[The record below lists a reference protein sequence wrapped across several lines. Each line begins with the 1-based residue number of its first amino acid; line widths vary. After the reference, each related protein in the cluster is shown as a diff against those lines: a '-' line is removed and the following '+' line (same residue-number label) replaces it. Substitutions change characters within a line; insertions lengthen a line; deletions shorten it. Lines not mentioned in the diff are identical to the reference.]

1 MAGTCG
7 SPPCPGTGSCPRP
20 GPPRLSAPDG
30 PPDPPDGALP
40 RRVRALAQVRRAAAV
55 ALVFLAVGFS
65 GLMVTSQAFR
75 TQVIAVITQVFQEF
89 TEFRFSAREE
99 TARRAGDVALTYLPE
114 GMEEIRRSG
123 NHINLHIFFEDATG
137 NTMRLTHTVIG
148 DKTSHVSM
156 LDTEDAEVEQFYIQ
170 GEQATAISKGLDHT
184 ILWTSGNSVYL
195 LTGTIAMD
203 ELKLVAAG
211 SNDPEKNFF
220 KNFWTNCQK
229 HPPSVVMV
237 YERTE
242 GGDFYAYQSKQAAGR
257 RCWPCA

>member
-1 MAGTCG
+1 MTDQELDRLLYAHAGAARDLVLAQLPPEGELPDIPT
-7 SPPCPGTGSCPRP
+7 SPRFQRRMKALIRRADRP
-20 GPPRLSAPDG
+20 GWAKA
-30 PPDPPDGALP
+30 AL
-40 RRVRALAQVRRAAAV
+40 RCARQAAV
-55 ALVFLAVGFS
+55 ILLVCGTLTFS
-65 GLMVTSQAFR
+65 SLMVTSQAFR

-123 NHINLHIFFEDATG
+123 NHISLHIFFEDATG

-170 GEQATAISKGLDHT
+170 GEQATALSKGLDHT

-211 SNDPEKNFF
+211 V
-220 KNFWTNCQK
+220 Q
-229 HPPSVVMV
+229 
-237 YERTE
+237 
-242 GGDFYAYQSKQAAGR
+242 
-257 RCWPCA
+257 